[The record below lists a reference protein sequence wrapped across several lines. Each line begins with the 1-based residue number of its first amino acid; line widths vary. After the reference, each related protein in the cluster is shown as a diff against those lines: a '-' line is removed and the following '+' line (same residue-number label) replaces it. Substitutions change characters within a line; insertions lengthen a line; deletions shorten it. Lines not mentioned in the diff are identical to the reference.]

1 MEGSHL
7 WRGNLSI
14 AVLIFR
20 VNREV
25 LFHLGWQN
33 KRLVAQRTTVGFLAS
48 VNPHKMSPQ
57 VVRFGTGLL
66 ALRTAER
73 FLPRVN
79 FQMTSQCARLCKGF
93 LTLRTLVGLLPGV
106 NSEMKL
112 KREGCGESLSA
123 LFTDERFSLHRF
135 TFPCSEIIAGIIL
148 CSFYSIQI

>member
-1 MEGSHL
+1 
-7 WRGNLSI
+7 
-14 AVLIFR
+14 
-20 VNREV
+20 
-25 LFHLGWQN
+25 
-33 KRLVAQRTTVGFLAS
+33 
-48 VNPHKMSPQ
+48 MSSQ
-57 VVRFGTGLL
+57 IVRFGTGLL

-93 LTLRTLVGLLPGV
+93 LTLGTLVGLLPGV

-112 KREGCGESLSA
+112 KGEGCGESLSA

-148 CSFYSIQI
+148 CSFYSIPI